1 MIDSLEISIAI
12 GNTQAHPGNDARK
25 TVFDLR
31 KESIVQ
37 VLAMTRIDRYILF
50 LFLRVIV
57 ICFCCLIGL
66 LVVVHAFTNLDE
78 FIAFGKA
85 RGSMLRALGEYYGPY
100 SIALLDKF
108 GAMLALM
115 AIMFVVSWLKR
126 TNELTSMM
134 AAGISPRRILIYPII
149 ASGIFFAALA
159 VNRELIIPR
168 YEEMLGK
175 NPQDLSEGHLRSVKP
190 TYDGKNGVLIGGR
203 SLSIANRMIVEPIFR
218 MDGYASAAAKQ
229 VIAKEAYYQDAT
241 DTHPSGFLMVAV
253 SVPVNLSNIPSVRDV
268 DPSAINSSA
277 ANPSTSSVAPSR
289 AVTNDNDFVFL
300 TPKENPW
307 LQPDQCFIK
316 TDIEFG
322 ELRGG
327 SGWKQYA
334 STLDMIER
342 LRSPASHYGDDLRV
356 TVHSRF
362 VQPIMDMTLLMIG
375 LPIVLKRQDRHL
387 FYIAGVTLATVGGFM
402 AITMG
407 IQAAAGAGLWISPF
421 FGAWLPVLLFA
432 PWAWAQARVSL
443 DA

>member
-1 MIDSLEISIAI
+1 
-12 GNTQAHPGNDARK
+12 
-25 TVFDLR
+25 
-31 KESIVQ
+31 
-37 VLAMTRIDRYILF
+37 MTRIDRYILF

-149 ASGIFFAALA
+149 ASGIFFAGLA
-159 VNRELIIPR
+159 VNRELVIPR

-190 TYDGKNGVLIGGR
+190 TYDSKNGILIGGR
-203 SLSIANRMIVEPIFR
+203 SLSMANRMIVEPIFR

-241 DTHPSGFLMVAV
+241 DTHPAGFLMVAV
-253 SVPVNLSNIPSVRDV
+253 RVPVNLSNIPSVRDV
-268 DPSAINSSA
+268 DPSLTTKTAINPSA
-277 ANPSTSSVAPSR
+277 ANASSSSVTSPS
-289 AVTNDNDFVFL
+289 ATNSNNDYVIL
-300 TPKENPW
+300 TPNENPW

-316 TDIEFG
+316 TAIEFG

-362 VQPIMDMTLLMIG
+362 VQPIMDLTLLMIG

-387 FYIAGVTLATVGGFM
+387 FYVAGVTLATVGGFM

>member
-1 MIDSLEISIAI
+1 
-12 GNTQAHPGNDARK
+12 
-25 TVFDLR
+25 
-31 KESIVQ
+31 
-37 VLAMTRIDRYILF
+37 MTRIDRYILF

-85 RGSMLRALGEYYGPY
+85 RGSMLRALAEYYGPY

-190 TYDGKNGVLIGGR
+190 TYDGKNGILIDGR
-203 SLSIANRMIVEPIFR
+203 SLSIANRMIVDPIFR

-253 SVPVNLSNIPSVRDV
+253 RVPVNLSNIPSVRDV
-268 DPSAINSSA
+268 DPSATNSAASNSSTTNSSNSSA
-277 ANPSTSSVAPSR
+277 ANPSTSVVAPPS
-289 AVTNDNDFVFL
+289 ATTDDNNYVIL

-342 LRSPASHYGDDLRV
+342 LRSPASHYSDDLRV

-362 VQPIMDMTLLMIG
+362 VQPILDMTLLMIG

>member
-1 MIDSLEISIAI
+1 
-12 GNTQAHPGNDARK
+12 
-25 TVFDLR
+25 
-31 KESIVQ
+31 
-37 VLAMTRIDRYILF
+37 MTRIDRYILF

>member
-1 MIDSLEISIAI
+1 M
-12 GNTQAHPGNDARK
+12 
-25 TVFDLR
+25 
-31 KESIVQ
+31 
-37 VLAMTRIDRYILF
+37 
-50 LFLRVIV
+50 

-159 VNRELIIPR
+159 VNRELVIPR

-175 NPQDLSEGHLRSVKP
+175 NPQDLSEGHLRAVKP
-190 TYDGKNGVLIGGR
+190 TYDGKNGILIGGR
-203 SLSIANRMIVEPIFR
+203 SLSIANRMILEPIFR
-218 MDGYASAAAKQ
+218 MDGYASVAAKQ

-241 DTHPSGFLMVAV
+241 DAHPSGFLMVAV
-253 SVPVNLSNIPSVRDV
+253 RVPANLSSIASVRDV
-268 DPSAINSSA
+268 DPSAATPSATNTPSSTTPPSSSTVNSGDY
-277 ANPSTSSVAPSR
+277 VI
-289 AVTNDNDFVFL
+289 L

-307 LQPDQCFIK
+307 LQPDQCFVK
-316 TDIEFG
+316 TDVEFG

-356 TVHSRF
+356 SVHARF

-407 IQAAAGAGLWISPF
+407 IQTAAGAGLWISPF
-421 FGAWLPVLLFA
+421 FGAWLPVLLFT
-432 PWAWAQARVSL
+432 PWAWAQARASL

>member
-1 MIDSLEISIAI
+1 
-12 GNTQAHPGNDARK
+12 
-25 TVFDLR
+25 
-31 KESIVQ
+31 
-37 VLAMTRIDRYILF
+37 MTRIDRYILF
-50 LFLRVIV
+50 LFLRVVV

-85 RGSMLRALGEYYGPY
+85 RGSILRALAEYYGPY

-115 AIMFVVSWLKR
+115 AMMFVVSWLKR

-149 ASGIFFAALA
+149 ASGVFFAALA
-159 VNRELIIPR
+159 VNREWVIPQ

-175 NPQDLSEGHLRSVKP
+175 NPQDLSEGHMRPVKP
-190 TYDGKNGVLIGGR
+190 TYDGKNGILIGGR
-203 SLSIANRMIVEPIFR
+203 SMSISNRMIVEPIFR
-218 MDGYASAAAKQ
+218 MDGFASTATKQ
-229 VIAKEAYYQDAT
+229 IIAKEAYYKKAT
-241 DTHPSGFLMVAV
+241 DTHPTGFLMVAV
-253 SVPVNLSNIPSVRDV
+253 RAPTNLSNTPSVRNV
-268 DPSAINSSA
+268 DPSASSE
-277 ANPSTSSVAPSR
+277 PTTTTTTV
-289 AVTNDNDFVFL
+289 DNNFALF

-407 IQAAAGAGLWISPF
+407 IQVAAGAGLWISPF

-443 DA
+443 DT

>member
-1 MIDSLEISIAI
+1 M
-12 GNTQAHPGNDARK
+12 
-25 TVFDLR
+25 
-31 KESIVQ
+31 
-37 VLAMTRIDRYILF
+37 
-50 LFLRVIV
+50 V

-85 RGSMLRALGEYYGPY
+85 RGSLLRALAEYYGPY

-149 ASGIFFAALA
+149 ASGVFFALLA
-159 VNRELIIPR
+159 VNRELVIPH
-168 YEEMLGK
+168 YQEMLGK
-175 NPQDLSEGHLRSVKP
+175 NPQDLAEGHMRSVKP
-190 TYDGKNGVLIGGR
+190 TYDGKNGILIGGR
-203 SLSIANRMIVEPIFR
+203 SMSLANRMLVEPIFR
-218 MDGYASAAAKQ
+218 MDGFASAVAKQ
-229 VIAKEAYYQDAT
+229 IIAKEAYYQTANDN
-241 DTHPSGFLMVAV
+241 HPAGFLMVAV
-253 SVPVNLSNIPSVRDV
+253 RAPINMSNFPSVPDADPKTASNSD
-268 DPSAINSSA
+268 SATINTYA
-277 ANPSTSSVAPSR
+277 L
-289 AVTNDNDFVFL
+289 L
-300 TPKENPW
+300 TPKDNPW
-307 LQPDQCFIK
+307 LQPDQCFVK
-316 TDIEFG
+316 TGIDFG
-322 ELRGG
+322 DLRGG

-342 LRSPASHYGDDLRV
+342 LRSPVSHYGDDLRV
-356 TVHSRF
+356 NVHSRF

-387 FYIAGVTLATVGGFM
+387 FYIAGVTLVAVGGFM
-402 AITMG
+402 AVTMG

-432 PWAWAQARVSL
+432 PWAWAQARISL
-443 DA
+443 EA